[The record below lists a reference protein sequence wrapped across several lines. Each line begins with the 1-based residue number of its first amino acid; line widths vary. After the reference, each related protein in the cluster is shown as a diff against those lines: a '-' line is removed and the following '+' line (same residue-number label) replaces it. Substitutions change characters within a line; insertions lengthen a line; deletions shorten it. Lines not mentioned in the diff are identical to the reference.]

1 MATDSNY
8 PKSPTKGG
16 GQSVASLELEIK
28 NVDQFHLS
36 LELKRDN
43 QALQAELRKLKEAQ
57 NKKGKTLE
65 QEKEMRLQANQD
77 RYWLRQKLSRMQM
90 AINAR
95 LKMLGIDFDNCD
107 DLSSAL
113 DAAFSAI
120 QKLSLEV
127 SCLDYFFLCNL
138 FYFIWKLE

>member
-1 MATDSNY
+1 
-8 PKSPTKGG
+8 
-16 GQSVASLELEIK
+16 VANLELEIK
-28 NVDQFHLS
+28 N
-36 LELKRDN
+36 LKRDK
-43 QALQAELRKLKEAQ
+43 QALQAEMNKVKEAQ
-57 NKKGKTLE
+57 SKKGKSLE

-120 QKLSLEV
+120 QKLSVELQ
-127 SCLDYFFLCNL
+127 
-138 FYFIWKLE
+138 KKKKK